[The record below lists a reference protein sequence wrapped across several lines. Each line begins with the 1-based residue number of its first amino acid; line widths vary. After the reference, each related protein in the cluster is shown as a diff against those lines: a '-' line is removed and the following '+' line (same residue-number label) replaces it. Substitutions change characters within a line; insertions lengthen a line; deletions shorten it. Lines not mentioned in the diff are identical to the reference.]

1 MSALDSAR
9 SHALEFWWYQERDDL
24 PVHLAQMLDLETLY
38 DALGDLI
45 AERSGLGAAPGAD
58 ADNNAV
64 RQIEPKVETH
74 RMLTPSLLD
83 LTLSLRS
90 GVIGQDTA
98 VGAVAECVARSIA
111 GLKLRP
117 ERPHGVILLNGPT
130 GVGKT
135 TLARELAT
143 AAYGDADAV
152 IRLDLS
158 EYADAADARMKLIGA
173 SRIWK
178 NSTRDGLLTTRVLE
192 RPRCVVLLDE
202 FEKAHPGVWPL
213 FLQVFDDGRLTDGWG
228 NQANFAET
236 IIIMTTNLSADPE
249 KRTPEDVFPKEL
261 LGRLDVNVTLA
272 PLPAD
277 AIAQIVSKEVSET
290 LARIAA
296 QGWTIEL
303 DDDVV
308 GWLASRQVET
318 GLGVRGLHREIER
331 LLLAPLV
338 AFPERFVQVQVRE
351 DGEAL
356 TFQSPVEEL
365 ESQKPRTAGR

>member
-1 MSALDSAR
+1 MSAHNSAR
-9 SHALEFWWYQERDDL
+9 SHALEFCWHQERQDL
-24 PVHLAQMLDLETLY
+24 PAHLAQMLDLETLY
-38 DALGDLI
+38 DAIGDLI
-45 AERSGLGAAPGAD
+45 AERSGLGAAIGAEVD
-58 ADNNAV
+58 DYAV
-64 RQIEPKVETH
+64 RQIKLQEKSTRIPP
-74 RMLTPSLLD
+74 PSLLD
-83 LTLSLRS
+83 LALSLRS
-90 GVIGQDTA
+90 GVIGQDDA

-143 AAYGDADAV
+143 AAYGDADAI
-152 IRLDLS
+152 IRLDMS

-192 RPRCVVLLDE
+192 RPRSVVLLDE

-249 KRTPEDVFPKEL
+249 ERTAEDVFPKEL
-261 LGRLDVNVTLA
+261 IGRLDVNVTLA
-272 PLPAD
+272 PLAAD

-303 DDDVV
+303 DHGVV
-308 GWLASRQVET
+308 EWLATRQIET
-318 GLGVRGLHREIER
+318 NLGVRGLQREIER

-338 AFPERFVQVQVRE
+338 AFPERFALVQVRE
-351 DGEAL
+351 DGKAL
-356 TFQSPVEEL
+356 TFRSPIEEL
-365 ESQKPRTAGR
+365 ES